1 MMGAPKKPGYARH
14 LHFDPYV
21 HVYEDDHNRSIDNDA
36 RIDRFLAWC
45 DAIPFKKRTGMVF
58 ELIVAAVNGEL
69 GIAPGLETSGNVDDE
84 SKERLN
90 DLLENM
96 VLDEE

>member
-1 MMGAPKKPGYARH
+1 MGAPKKPGYARH

-21 HVYEDDHNRSIDNDA
+21 HVRDEDHGKSINSDA

-45 DAIPFKKRTGMVF
+45 DAIPFKRRTGMVF
-58 ELIVAAVNGEL
+58 DLIVAAVNGEL
-69 GIAPGLETSGNVDDE
+69 GVASAVEMSGVDVE

-90 DLLENM
+90 DLLANM